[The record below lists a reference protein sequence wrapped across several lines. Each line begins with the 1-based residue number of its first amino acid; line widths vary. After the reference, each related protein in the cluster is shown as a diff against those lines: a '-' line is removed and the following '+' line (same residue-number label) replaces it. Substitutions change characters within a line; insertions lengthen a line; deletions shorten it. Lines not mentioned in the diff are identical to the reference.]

1 MVIRYFISSL
11 FLRPRIIIYQKYYN
25 PPCSSD
31 NGLGNDIFK
40 SKFFS
45 LFRINILNR
54 SLCTHEYKNPK
65 IKGTYNNLFLYNFDF
80 ILDDVLLNI
89 KNSYII
95 YNRYRYV

>member
-31 NGLGNDIFK
+31 NGLGSDIFK
-40 SKFFS
+40 SKFF
-45 LFRINILNR
+45 LYINNR
-54 SLCTHEYKNPK
+54 SISTHEYKNPK

-80 ILDDVLLNI
+80 IHNDVLLNI